1 MGAVASLDTEYES
14 PGSCQLP
21 GGGHGPP

>member
-1 MGAVASLDTEYES
+1 MGVASLDTEYES